1 VVVELRNQEDK
12 MSEERRLLTHLGDGL
27 GLYMVPLEFLREQD
41 VNARIMDGG
50 EYGQMVSNI
59 RKSGYLE
66 SVPLCATAPDDTSK
80 LEIVSGHHRIRAAR
94 EAGLKEVPILL
105 DSSGL
110 SRTEIVAKQLAHNR
124 LVGRDDPE
132 LLRQLFE
139 LLDTPE
145 LMLESGLANDL
156 LDIPEVDLDQLLAPR
171 LEMDWKVITF
181 TFLPHQFDDMQG
193 LLDAIPATDLLL
205 AGSLDQFSE
214 FMKATIQYARIKNV
228 RNAGLAI
235 ASLTAIALKE
245 IEESQPGGS
254 DAGV

>member
-1 VVVELRNQEDK
+1 MNEELK
-12 MSEERRLLTHLGDGL
+12 LLTNLGEGL
-27 GLYMVPLEFLREQD
+27 ALYMVPLSSLREQD
-41 VNARIMDGG
+41 VNARMMDNG

-59 RKSGYLE
+59 RKTGYLE
-66 SVPLCATAPDDTSK
+66 SVPLCATSPDGINK
-80 LEIVSGHHRIRAAR
+80 MEIVSGHHRIRAAR

-171 LEMDWKVITF
+171 LEMDWKVLTF

-193 LLDAIPATDLLL
+193 LLDAIPATDLVL
-205 AGSLDQFSE
+205 AGSVDQFDE
-214 FMKATIQYARIKNV
+214 FMKATIKYARIKNV

-235 ASLTAIALKE
+235 ASLTALALRE
-245 IEESQPGGS
+245 IQEAQVEEDS
-254 DAGV
+254 ARIEV